1 VLTRRERGH
10 AMQVETGKG
19 KGVGAKGKAI
29 AKRRGEGTGETQGR
43 RWGRNIVRERGDT
56 LTRDE
61 D

>member
-1 VLTRRERGH
+1 
-10 AMQVETGKG
+10 MQVETGKG